1 MLLIPIL
8 LQTHTNRYLKEGV
21 TMRKVLNITITI
33 LRHRVTYRFLAVVL
47 GALGVA
53 AATDNAGRIESIVCA
68 ILGDCT

>member
-1 MLLIPIL
+1 
-8 LQTHTNRYLKEGV
+8 
-21 TMRKVLNITITI
+21 MRKVLNITITI

>member
-8 LQTHTNRYLKEGV
+8 LQTTLTDILKEGV

-53 AATDNAGRIESIVCA
+53 AATDNAGRVEAIVCA
-68 ILGDCT
+68 IIGDCT